1 MIVEDNNSWKDLSA
15 NGITDLG
22 MAFEELTSML
32 SRKKFLKSPS
42 LSYAPVIFL
51 MTDGYPTDNYK
62 KGLEKLKNNNW
73 YKYGMKIALGI
84 GDYLMKV
91 F

>member
-1 MIVEDNNSWKDLSA
+1 MAITSEPMIVEDNNSWKDLSA

-62 KGLEKLKNNNW
+62 KGIEGKNLKKINNW
-73 YKYGMKIALGI
+73 YKIRE
-84 GDYLMKV
+84 
-91 F
+91 

>member
-1 MIVEDNNSWKDLSA
+1 MWKIITVGRILSA

-62 KGLEKLKNNNW
+62 KGLEKLK
-73 YKYGMKIALGI
+73 IIIGI
-84 GDYLMKV
+84 NTE
-91 F
+91 